1 MATADDNAARPAGR
15 RPLGLEP
22 RGQAVCTSEAGA
34 AQLEGEGGCY
44 ANDTAAE
51 IPSPWGPLVAKTD
64 HSPEQS
70 PRNGRCH
77 SSLSAA
83 VAWRA
88 SLAARSWVRVF
99 RPLSAPSPP
108 GLHLRERSGDLGP
121 SLEQGRPLIGLEHST
136 NTSAASPWGERGV
149 CWGVQGGGVG
159 HGFRV
164 SLCWVSASPSQ
175 QPHPPSSLALTRSS
189 RASSQSLP
197 RAKWGKLVVEWRRQA
212 LIR

>member
-15 RPLGLEP
+15 RPLGPEP
-22 RGQAVCTSEAGA
+22 RGQAVCTPEAGA

-149 CWGVQGGGVG
+149 CWGVKGGGRWARLPSVFVLG
-159 HGFRV
+159 LG
-164 SLCWVSASPSQ
+164 LTLPAASPSQ
-175 QPHPPSSLALTRSS
+175 QPRPDPVLTSLQPEPS
-189 RASSQSLP
+189 
-197 RAKWGKLVVEWRRQA
+197 
-212 LIR
+212 